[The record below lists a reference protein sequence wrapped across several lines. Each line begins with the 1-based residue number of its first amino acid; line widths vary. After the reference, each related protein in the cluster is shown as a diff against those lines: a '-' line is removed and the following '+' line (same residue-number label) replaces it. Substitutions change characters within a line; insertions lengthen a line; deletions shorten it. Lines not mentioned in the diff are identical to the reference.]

1 MWICLSIFSLH
12 ICKHFDT
19 NQAPNSFSGV
29 CFSVT
34 FLHDIWT
41 KCCSRF
47 LPIYWDVFILTKCNA
62 IGEYTFVL
70 GILKERCIDGFFLFG
85 AVDGTRNDRILFMI
99 WFFFSGY
106 TTGPLDSQRWR
117 RWKVVCSIY
126 RQIPRFWNDM
136 NKNRA
141 LLQQKK
147 KLRETREFLPLSLV
161 RQNLLFGFSLY
172 FPFSP
177 LQCHCFGVWNWMQ
190 NAECTGMSDCVCVF
204 VLSPANKIT

>member
-147 KLRETREFLPLSLV
+147 LRETREFLPLSLV
-161 RQNLLFGFSLY
+161 RQNLHFGFSLY
-172 FPFSP
+172 FPFSASMS
-177 LQCHCFGVWNWMQ
+177 LFWCLKL
-190 NAECTGMSDCVCVF
+190 NAECRMHWNEWLCVCVCA
-204 VLSPANKIT
+204 VSSK